1 MVRVMA
7 SKLSVRLAALF
18 LLAALVPLAAAAG
31 LSLGLMR
38 ESLHEGAERRHQEV
52 ATLVSS
58 YVEVWLDST
67 RDKLQ
72 ALGEVLRL
80 DLVERNKLPGES
92 VTSDD
97 LAQLQN
103 VIGPLI
109 DSNERWSKQAVPALE
124 LEFYE
129 NDRELV
135 AKGEPRG
142 QSAKMGVQNTNWMAV
157 NGAPDAIAQNLSRKG
172 GRADSDLVQL
182 PQQTGVAY
190 CEPVLEVIGGTPTLA
205 MSVAVGEVG
214 SNFGTLVADLDFT
227 GLRDDLSQLAGEGF
241 AIRVQDEAGTALYEF
256 GQLEGEL
263 MGTIVPLRGPGPG
276 GGKAVW
282 SVTVNEEL
290 ARIEAPLV
298 AMRRQTSIWLTIAAL
313 LAGVLS
319 FGLSIGITRPV
330 RALRRAAE
338 AMGQGD
344 LSVRSGLK
352 GSDEIGQ
359 LATAFDAMADA
370 LAQLDAAKSEFVG
383 NVSHELRT
391 PLTSMRLSVANL
403 LDGVV
408 GDLDERQQRSLS
420 RVQRELDR
428 MIAMVTELLEMARIE
443 AGIVEPAR
451 ETVDLRELLD
461 AASSARRADAGQ
473 RDLSIEVAGA
483 GRATADPALLRRVV
497 DNLLD
502 NALKFSGPGG
512 SVELTAEGSELRVR
526 DRGRGLDAAEA
537 AQLFG
542 KFHQGQADGVKN
554 NGVGLG
560 LAIVARLVELQGGT
574 VGAVDLPAG
583 EAGACFLV
591 RLPAAGAGVQGTEGS

>member
-1 MVRVMA
+1 MA

-38 ESLHEGAERRHQEV
+38 ESLHEGAERRHQDV

-80 DLVERNKLPGES
+80 DLVERDKLPGEP
-92 VTSDD
+92 VTRDD
-97 LAQLQN
+97 LSQLQN

-142 QSAKMGVQNTNWMAV
+142 QSAKMGVQNTNWMAL
-157 NGAPDAIAQNLSRKG
+157 NGQPDASAQNLSRKG
-172 GRADSDLVQL
+172 GRADSDLVQV
-182 PQQTGVAY
+182 PQQTGVVY
-190 CEPVLEVIGGTPTLA
+190 CEPVLEVIGSTPTLA

-227 GLRDDLSQLAGEGF
+227 GLREDLSQLAGEGY

-263 MGTIVPLRGPGPG
+263 MGTVVALRGPGE
-276 GGKAVW
+276 AAW
-282 SVTVNEEL
+282 TVTVNEEL

-298 AMRRQTSIWLTIAAL
+298 AMRRQTGIWLTIAAL

-344 LSVRSGLK
+344 LSVRSGLVR
-352 GSDEIGQ
+352 SDEIGQ
-359 LATAFDAMADA
+359 LAAAFDTMASA

-408 GDLDERQQRSLS
+408 GDLDERQQRSLA

-451 ETVDLRELLD
+451 EAVDLRELLE
-461 AASSARRADAGQ
+461 AAGSARRADAELRQ
-473 RDLSIEVAGA
+473 LAIVVDGA
-483 GRATADPALLRRVV
+483 GSATADPALLRRVV

-512 SVELTAEGSELRVR
+512 SVELTAEGSALRVR
-526 DRGRGLDAAEA
+526 DHGRGLDSSEA
-537 AQLFG
+537 AQLFA

-554 NGVGLG
+554 HGVGLG
-560 LAIVARLVELQGGT
+560 LAIVARLVELQGGS
-574 VGAVDLPAG
+574 VAAVDLPAG
-583 EAGACFLV
+583 ESGACFLV
-591 RLPAAGAGVQGTEGS
+591 RLPAADPAAPSRGGRERAGERSA